1 MANDLINLNAE
12 DGRDIITD
20 SAQTG
25 LNIKQ
30 SGTGDIFGLVGS
42 STGDAISLAQSST
55 GIGLD
60 ISVTTGDGLEVGD
73 TSGAYNAVDIV
84 SANYSHPTVGILKIT
99 TSCSSAPFLELTGLG
114 CQSYA
119 SGAAAWTV

>member
-60 ISVTTGDGLEVGD
+60 ISVTTGDGLEVDGTGVLLDLNAGD

-84 SANYSHPTVGILKIT
+84 SANY
-99 TSCSSAPFLELTGLG
+99 
-114 CQSYA
+114 
-119 SGAAAWTV
+119 